1 MSTEKEVLNFVL
13 VGAKQTGKTVY
24 LSTLYG
30 AESSITTTNKPTKT
44 YLQEQWNHLKEGNTP
59 SATSARLILL
69 DLVYK
74 SKDYNVPFRIDDY
87 DGYFT
92 ESLSDDD
99 PATQKDRDL
108 LKDNIKEAEGLLL
121 FFPYEKT
128 LDVKSIERFRHEIN
142 TFITLVRQVF
152 PNKNDLPI
160 PVVIAVSKW
169 DRSPYFKTSNEIEK
183 AVEYVNSVEPYKA
196 AREMIKNY
204 FADVLTIPFSS
215 FGVSNDGMLP
225 IKGKIKPYN
234 ITTPLNFFLDYF
246 FSVFE
251 QRVAILQK
259 KNDLPRLFQFLFQWI
274 HVVKFHDNGRF
285 QKLFEDVTKRYKDE
299 ILSQLRNARSR
310 EDQKEIL
317 EKHRAFLQNS
327 GNSMLEKE
335 IRSELSRTGRAKKK
349 KLISYA
355 FIVIVLVG
363 GLCFGIFEFLQY
375 RSKTDLFI
383 KIRGA
388 TNVLPYERIDLA
400 NEYLSKFSLTAEYL
414 AKFRAEK
421 AKVEQLRAEAWKQAR
436 QMLANRYEAVRNSE
450 LTEENFRAIG
460 ELNRDAL
467 PYLKMDLAN
476 NIRDFAMDFEERF
489 NRKQEELRKRKEII
503 TAGKNLLYI
512 QTAELE
518 DVSDAIAALRVYDN
532 DEDVAALIKPLE
544 EKRRKLEITRHERK
558 INDNYQEIIKE
569 LNPLNAEETNALK
582 IEEIIQRNW
591 IDGFSQEQ
599 RKYLTKLIHDKFEA
613 MDRKA
618 INALKG
624 KYESKAELDNDR
636 KKLNEIKKHI
646 LKVEKLDY
654 RYIRSESL
662 IKKLKKTANI
672 LDKYQKALTDGIY
685 VYVSFIAESEDNEP
699 LGFKCSGIFNKDIIL
714 KIGNRKDN
722 WKFHYKEDNGRC
734 LPEKDRQVMTWQK
747 PMRLTMGKFDVT
759 AIETDIIGKDQ
770 VKESIN
776 INDEKLFKI
785 MNKQQGGIEFP
796 LKNKKYY
803 IRFSRR

>member
-1 MSTEKEVLNFVL
+1 MSAEKEVLNFVL

-87 DGYFT
+87 DGYFA

-108 LKDNIKEAEGLLL
+108 LKNNIKEAEGLLL
-121 FFPYEKT
+121 FFPYEET

-183 AVEYVNSVEPYKA
+183 AVEYINSVEPYSA
-196 AREMIKNY
+196 AMEMVENY
-204 FADVLTIPFSS
+204 FANVLTIPFSS

-225 IKGKIKPYN
+225 IKGKIEPHN
-234 ITTPLNFFLDYF
+234 ITTSLDFFLEHF

-259 KNDLPRLFQFLFQWI
+259 ENDLPRLFQFLFQWM
-274 HVVKFHDNGRF
+274 HVVKFHDNERF
-285 QKLFEDVTKRYKDE
+285 KRLFDDVTKQYKDE
-299 ILSQLRNARSR
+299 ILSQLRNAQSK

-317 EKHRAFLQNS
+317 EKHRSFLQNS
-327 GNSMLEKE
+327 GNTMLEKE
-335 IRSELSRTGRAKKK
+335 IRAELSRTGRAKRK

-388 TNVLPYERIDLA
+388 TNVPPHERIDIA
-400 NEYLSKFSLTAEYL
+400 DEYLSKFSLAAEYL
-414 AKFRAEK
+414 PKFRAEK
-421 AKVEQLRAEAWKQAR
+421 AEVEQFQAEAWKQAR
-436 QMLANRYEAVRNSE
+436 QLLADRYEAVRNSE
-450 LTEENFRAIG
+450 LTEENFRAIE

-467 PYLKMDLAN
+467 LYPKLDLAN

-489 NRKQEELRKRKEII
+489 NRKKEDLRKRKEAI
-503 TAGKNLLYI
+503 TAGKNLLEI
-512 QTAELE
+512 LTAELE
-518 DVSDAIAALRVYDN
+518 DVSDTIAALRMHED
-532 DEDVAALIKPLE
+532 DEEVAALIKLLE
-544 EKRRKLEITRHERK
+544 RKRRELEIK
-558 INDNYQEIIKE
+558 EIRQAIVNE
-569 LNPLNAEETNALK
+569 LKSLKDEKVKALD
-582 IEEIIQRNW
+582 ISEIIQRNR
-591 IDGFSQEQ
+591 IVDFSQEQ
-599 RKYLTKLIHDKFEA
+599 RKSLTKLIHDKFKE
-613 MDRKA
+613 MDSKA
-618 INALKG
+618 IKALKG
-624 KYESKAELDNDR
+624 KYESKD
-636 KKLNEIKKHI
+636 EIKKDKDKIEAIKDHRLEI
-646 LKVEKLDY
+646 RLLDDY
-654 RYIRSESL
+654 RYVRSDSL
-662 IKKLKKTANI
+662 IKELKKAKNGLKQYQDA
-672 LDKYQKALTDGIY
+672 LDNGID
-685 VYVSFIAESEDNEP
+685 VQVSFIAESEDNKP
-699 LGFKCSGIFNKDIIL
+699 LGFKCSGISNEDIVLEIES
-714 KIGNRKDN
+714 KNDK
-722 WKFHYKEDNGRC
+722 WEFHYKKHSGECSIDGS
-734 LPEKDRQVMTWQK
+734 KQVMTWQK
-747 PMRLTMGKFDVT
+747 HMCLQQGKYFKVIV
-759 AIETDIIGKDQ
+759 IEMDALFNPDDQ
-770 VKESIN
+770 VKGGVKIS
-776 INDEKLFKI
+776 DVDLFKI
-785 MNKQQGGIEFP
+785 MNKQRGIEVP
-796 LKNKKYY
+796 IKNTDYY